1 MDIYQTVAMV
11 AGAMI
16 IFTTLPQLIKI
27 SKTKEVDDLSIGMF
41 LILIIAEALWL
52 YYGFHIKDLPL
63 ILTNGLSMIVV
74 GANIGLILK
83 YRTAPAKN

>member
-1 MDIYQTVAMV
+1 MDIYQTIAMV

-27 SKTKEVDDLSIGMF
+27 TKTKEVEDLSLGMF
-41 LILIIAEALWL
+41 FILIIAEVLWL

-63 ILTNGLSMIVV
+63 ILTNGLSMLVV
-74 GANIGLILK
+74 GSNIALIYK
-83 YRTAPAKN
+83 YRKVPAKN